1 MSPRTLIIAEA
12 GVNHNGDM
20 DVAYKLID
28 EAVAIGADVIKF
40 QSFTADAI
48 VTRSANKA
56 EYQSSSP
63 QDCEN
68 QYEMLKRLEI
78 SESDHYDL
86 KDYCNKKNIIF
97 LSTAFDLKSAEL
109 LKQLG
114 LELFK
119 IPSGEITNLPYLRF
133 IGSLN
138 RKVILSTGLST
149 LSEVGDA
156 LNILTSAGTTK
167 ENIHVL
173 HCTSEYPA
181 PKEEVNLKA
190 MLTIRDTFNI
200 GFGYSDHTQG
210 IEVAVAAVA
219 LGAQII
225 EKHFTLDKSLPGP
238 DHSASLEPLEFKAMV
253 EAIRNIEL
261 ALGDGVKDVSA
272 SELKNKN
279 VVRKSIVAS
288 KDVKKGDFFSQEN
301 LTVKRPGTGIS
312 PMRWDEVIG
321 KVASHDFNKDDLI
334 YL

>member
-1 MSPRTLIIAEA
+1 MPPRTLIIAEA
-12 GVNHNGDM
+12 GVNHNGDI

-28 EAVAIGADVIKF
+28 EAVAVGADVIKF

-48 VTRSANKA
+48 VTRSAKKA
-56 EYQSSSP
+56 EYQSSNL
-63 QDCEN
+63 QDDEN

-86 KDYCNKKNIIF
+86 KDYCIKKNITF

-109 LKQLG
+109 LNKLG

-119 IPSGEITNLPYLRF
+119 IPSGEITNLPYLKYL
-133 IGSLN
+133 GSL
-138 RKVILSTGLST
+138 KKQIILSTGLST

-156 LNILTSAGTTK
+156 LNILRSAGTSK
-167 ENIHVL
+167 ESIHVL

-210 IEVAVAAVA
+210 IEVPVAAVA

-225 EKHFTLDKSLPGP
+225 EKHFTLDKNLPGP

-253 EAIRNIEL
+253 QAIRNIEL
-261 ALGDGVKDVSA
+261 ALGDGIKDVSA
-272 SELKNKN
+272 SELKNKD

-288 KDVKKGDFFSQEN
+288 KNVSKGDLFSEDN
-301 LTVKRPGTGIS
+301 LTAKRPGTGIS
-312 PMRWDEVIG
+312 PMRWDEIIG
-321 KVASHDFNKDDLI
+321 MVASHDFQKDDLI
-334 YL
+334 EL